1 MLILIYCNFIHVLK
15 SNWKVV
21 TPSLNYITYD
31 LSLPGRWSG
40 ESFNQRNDKKTCLFQ
55 PRKQAYV
62 LTVWVVDVDFN
73 ILQFYSRFK
82 IQLCK
87 STKVE
92 IGDEIKIIYPSYLK
106 QSYIKFVS
114 ISFITKGVKYYTTNM
129 HGRMVTSH

>member
-1 MLILIYCNFIHVLK
+1 MPIPTKKASLCINCLI
-15 SNWKVV
+15 
-21 TPSLNYITYD
+21 
-31 LSLPGRWSG
+31 
-40 ESFNQRNDKKTCLFQ
+40 
-55 PRKQAYV
+55 
-62 LTVWVVDVDFN
+62 VDVDFN

>member
-1 MLILIYCNFIHVLK
+1 MI
-15 SNWKVV
+15 
-21 TPSLNYITYD
+21 
-31 LSLPGRWSG
+31 
-40 ESFNQRNDKKTCLFQ
+40 KKTCLFQ

-62 LTVWVVDVDFN
+62 LTVWLSML
-73 ILQFYSRFK
+73 ILIYCNF
-82 IQLCK
+82 IHVLK
-87 STKVE
+87 SNCAKVE